1 MIIKLD
7 GAVIVETGDPLI
19 VTAPVS
25 VEHAIVMWK
34 GTPYTFAPND
44 ESPRQLL
51 VPLIF
56 KVVSAAF
63 PPTVRV

>member
-1 MIIKLD
+1 MVD
-7 GAVIVETGDPLI
+7 TGAPLI

-25 VEHAIVMWK
+25 VEHAIVIWN

-56 KVVSAAF
+56 TVVSAAF
-63 PPTVRV
+63 PPTVKV